1 MRVFYFLKDINNV
14 TGYYYDIIFES
25 LKKNG
30 HDIEALD
37 NDAYSLIAKSIKK
50 DDYILATS
58 LFTFFKLY
66 VLGYRKFIYWFQGV
80 SPEENYVLIHSKL
93 RFHIYSLIEKLVIK
107 KVDYKIGVSRYL
119 FNHFERKYHLEIDDR
134 TTFIM
139 PCFNANIKKEHFFIP
154 GKYERN
160 TFCYAGSMR
169 AWQGFD
175 NILSYYSKIESLYPD
190 VFFKIYTSDV
200 EIAKEKVQKSGIRNY
215 SIGSVPIDKV
225 DEALSDCKFGFLLR
239 EDTIINNVATPT
251 KLGTYL
257 GNGLIPIFTS
267 AIHAYRDLA
276 ADYSFLCCLKELDD
290 TQTIEDYLSDDISA
304 EDVYREFSSV
314 FNSYF
319 NREEYVKQLQ
329 EFLRLK

>member
-107 KVDYKIGVSRYL
+107 KVGYKIGVSRYL

-200 EIAKEKVQKSGIRNY
+200 EIAKEKVLMSGIQNF
-215 SIGSVPIDKV
+215 SIGCVPIEEVDKV
-225 DEALSDCKFGFLLR
+225 LSECKFGFLLR
-239 EDTIINNVATPT
+239 EDNIINNVATPT
-251 KLGTYL
+251 KLGSYL
-257 GNGLIPIFTS
+257 GNGLIPIFTTS
-267 AIHAYRDLA
+267 IHAYRDLA
-276 ADYSFLCCLKELDD
+276 ATNSYLCCLSEIDD
-290 TQTIEDYLSDDISA
+290 TKTIERFLAKDILP
-304 EDVYREFSSV
+304 ENVYGEYSSI

-319 NREEYVKQLQ
+319 NRTAYVNQLQ
-329 EFLRLK
+329 VFLDLK